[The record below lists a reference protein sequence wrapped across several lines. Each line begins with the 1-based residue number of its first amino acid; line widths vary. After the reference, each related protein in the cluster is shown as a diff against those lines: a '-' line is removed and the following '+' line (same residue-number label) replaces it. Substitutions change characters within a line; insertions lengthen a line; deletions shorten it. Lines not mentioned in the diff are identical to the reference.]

1 VALPR
6 PAAIKVASAFHALL
20 YRATRGRLG
29 RRLAHHDVLLLT
41 TVGRASGRPHTVP
54 LLYLRVEGGYVV
66 IASYAGHPRHPDWY
80 QNLVAQP
87 RAEVQVAGRRLAVTA
102 RDAEAAERELLWA
115 RAVAEYPGYARYQD
129 RTARLIPVV
138 LLQPC
143 Q

>member
-1 VALPR
+1 VAPPP
-6 PAAIKVASAFHALL
+6 PAAVKAASAFHAFL

-54 LLYLRVEGGYVV
+54 LLYLHAGGGYAV
-66 IASYAGHPRHPDWY
+66 IASYGGHPRHPDWY
-80 QNLVAQP
+80 RNLAAHP
-87 RAEVQVAGRRLAVTA
+87 RAEVQVAGRRFAVTA
-102 RDAEAAERELLWA
+102 RDAEAAERERLWA
-115 RAVAEYPGYARYQD
+115 RAVAEYPGYTRYQE

-143 Q
+143 